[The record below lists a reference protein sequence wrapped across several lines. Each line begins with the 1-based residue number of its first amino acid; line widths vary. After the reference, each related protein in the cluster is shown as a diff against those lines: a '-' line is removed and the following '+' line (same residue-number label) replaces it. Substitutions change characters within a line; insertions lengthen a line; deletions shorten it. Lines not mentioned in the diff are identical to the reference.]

1 MIDNKKQVLRAG
13 ANTLVFLPRLLLA
26 LAMLPLPAW
35 AELKHELELGV
46 GVGMVNFP
54 IYRGAEDR
62 RSYILPIP
70 YFDYNGDKL
79 QINRDRLRS
88 RLFRSDR
95 VELDIS
101 VSGSV
106 PVNSSDTTV
115 RKGMDDIDAILEV
128 GPLLNLHLYYDER
141 KQTNLDLRLPFR
153 AVLPIRPYRI
163 DHQGWIFQP
172 SLNLD
177 LRNVWQSGWN
187 MGLQTG
193 LVYGDQAYNQYFYN
207 VAPQFATPERPTYST
222 TGGYGGSQFTAALS
236 RRRGGVWMGGFL
248 RWDNLSGAV
257 FEDSPL
263 VTRKQSF
270 SVGFAVSWI
279 LYSSEKMVEVSND

>member
-1 MIDNKKQVLRAG
+1 MNPIA
-13 ANTLVFLPRLLLA
+13 PRLACCLLA
-26 LAMLPLPAW
+26 LAALSVR
-35 AELKHELELGV
+35 AELKPELELGV

-54 IYRGAEDR
+54 IYRGAEER
-62 RSYILPIP
+62 RSWLLPVP

-95 VELDIS
+95 IELDIS

-106 PVNSSDTTV
+106 PVNSSDTTA

-128 GPLLNLHLYYDER
+128 GPLLNVHLYYDER
-141 KQTNLDLRLPFR
+141 KQTNLDLRLPVR
-153 AVLPIRPYRI
+153 AVLPVRPYRI

-172 SLNLD
+172 ALNLD

-187 MGLQTG
+187 MGLQAA
-193 LVYGDQAYNQYFYN
+193 LVYGDQGYTQYFYN
-207 VAPQFATPERPTYST
+207 VAPQFATATRPAYST
-222 TGGYGGSQFTAALS
+222 TGGYGGSQFTTALS
-236 RRRGGVWMGGFL
+236 RRKSGMWMGGFL

-270 SVGFAVSWI
+270 ALGFAVSWI

>member
-95 VELDIS
+95 IELDIS

-106 PVNSSDTTV
+106 PVNSSDTTA

-128 GPLLNLHLYYDER
+128 GPLLNVHLYYDER
-141 KQTNLDLRLPFR
+141 KQTNLDLRLPVR
-153 AVLPIRPYRI
+153 AVLPVRPYRI

-172 SLNLD
+172 ALNLD

-187 MGLQTG
+187 MGLQAA
-193 LVYGDQAYNQYFYN
+193 LVYGDQGYTQYFYN
-207 VAPQFATPERPTYST
+207 VAPQFATATRPAYST
-222 TGGYGGSQFTAALS
+222 TGGYGGSQFTTALS
-236 RRRGGVWMGGFL
+236 RRKSGMWMGGFL

-263 VTRKQSF
+263 VTRKQAF
-270 SVGFAVSWI
+270 SLGFAVSWI

>member
-1 MIDNKKQVLRAG
+1 VS
-13 ANTLVFLPRLLLA
+13 VH
-26 LAMLPLPAW
+26 
-35 AELKHELELGV
+35 AEQRPELELGV

-54 IYRGAEDR
+54 IYRGAEER
-62 RSYILPIP
+62 RSWLLPVP

-95 VELDIS
+95 IELDIS

-106 PVNSSDTTV
+106 PVNSSDTTA

-128 GPLLNLHLYYDER
+128 GPLLNVHLYYDER
-141 KQTNLDLRLPFR
+141 KQTNLDLRLPVR
-153 AVLPIRPYRI
+153 AVLPVRPYRI

-172 SLNLD
+172 ALNLD

-187 MGLQTG
+187 MGLQAA
-193 LVYGDQAYNQYFYN
+193 LVYGDQGYTQYFYN
-207 VAPQFATPERPTYST
+207 VAPQFATATRPAYST
-222 TGGYGGSQFTAALS
+222 TGGYGGSQFTTALS
-236 RRRGGVWMGGFL
+236 RRKSGMWMGGFL

-263 VTRKQSF
+263 VTRKQAF
-270 SVGFAVSWI
+270 SLGFAVSWI